1 MAEIGKGDDWAAM
14 STAVDEE
21 LRMWR
26 QAHPR
31 ASLTEI
37 ELVVEAATRRLQAHL
52 LGALVSP
59 PGAGTDEAGAEAPHC
74 SGCGGRLQARGQRE
88 RAVLTAHQA
97 TPLRLRRPYYVCSTC
112 GTGFF
117 PPR

>member
-1 MAEIGKGDDWAAM
+1 MAETGKGDDWAAM
-14 STAVDEE
+14 SAAVDEE
-21 LRMWR
+21 LRVWR

-52 LGALVSP
+52 LGALAPP
-59 PGAGTDEAGAEAPHC
+59 PGAADSAPVEQGAC
-74 SGCGGRLQARGQRE
+74 RSCGGTLQARGQRE
-88 RAVLTAHQA
+88 RAVLVAHQA
-97 TPLRLRRPYYVCSTC
+97 TPPRLRRTYYVCSTC